1 MVVRLSSLW
10 LDKANRPSPMAKD
23 DMNEFW
29 ADVARGRWQ
38 VQDFQISPDTLAASA
53 TSWCGFHRKFLK
65 AHHAGLNMSGTFQ
78 LFLGDVGAGWV
89 GEYRGPYRYV
99 GRGQHR
105 DCCLSELELYR
116 LKLHGCDQ
124 DPADSPLPRRL
135 NICMKLS
142 TVSDQDQQADAGH
155 LQKWSQIASVRSQF
169 PRFLHFAHWKTV
181 AGKDRSV
188 LLVEAMG
195 DGTSVGREM
204 KKIADDVA
212 RISSREIFVLVF
224 RYMMWGFTLQRQY
237 ILEEQCFLQDMHM
250 NNCVF
255 MHGVP
260 KGQNPAPYAGK
271 GSRFSVFRFI
281 DCNGWWEIGR
291 YPWKDVDKLFGCI
304 YDVVNT
310 QEFQSC
316 RALYPM
322 HHQCVANVTLVF
334 FMTIFLYFIFLFLTF
349 FW

>member
-1 MVVRLSSLW
+1 M
-10 LDKANRPSPMAKD
+10 
-23 DMNEFW
+23 
-29 ADVARGRWQ
+29 
-38 VQDFQISPDTLAASA
+38 
-53 TSWCGFHRKFLK
+53 
-65 AHHAGLNMSGTFQ
+65 
-78 LFLGDVGAGWV
+78 
-89 GEYRGPYRYV
+89 
-99 GRGQHR
+99 
-105 DCCLSELELYR
+105 
-116 LKLHGCDQ
+116 
-124 DPADSPLPRRL
+124 
-135 NICMKLS
+135 
-142 TVSDQDQQADAGH
+142 
-155 LQKWSQIASVRSQF
+155 
-169 PRFLHFAHWKTV
+169 
-181 AGKDRSV
+181 
-188 LLVEAMG
+188 
-195 DGTSVGREM
+195 
-204 KKIADDVA
+204 A

-237 ILEEQCFLQDMHM
+237 ILEEQCFLQDMRM

-334 FMTIFLYFIFLFLTF
+334 L
-349 FW
+349 

>member
-1 MVVRLSSLW
+1 
-10 LDKANRPSPMAKD
+10 MAKD
-23 DMNEFW
+23 VMNEFW

-124 DPADSPLPRRL
+124 DPADGELPRRL

-181 AGKDRSV
+181 AGKDRSM

-204 KKIADDVA
+204 KK
-212 RISSREIFVLVF
+212 LQ
-224 RYMMWGFTLQRQY
+224 MM
-237 ILEEQCFLQDMHM
+237 
-250 NNCVF
+250 
-255 MHGVP
+255 
-260 KGQNPAPYAGK
+260 
-271 GSRFSVFRFI
+271 
-281 DCNGWWEIGR
+281 
-291 YPWKDVDKLFGCI
+291 
-304 YDVVNT
+304 
-310 QEFQSC
+310 
-316 RALYPM
+316 
-322 HHQCVANVTLVF
+322 
-334 FMTIFLYFIFLFLTF
+334 
-349 FW
+349 

>member
-1 MVVRLSSLW
+1 
-10 LDKANRPSPMAKD
+10 MAKD
-23 DMNEFW
+23 VRNEFW